1 MKNIFIIALAT
12 LGLLCACQKENNVV
26 SPNNIIGKWEYV
38 KVEFYELSETGEK
51 TNFIENAD
59 SQSEYHQ
66 IDVPHT
72 IEITDTH
79 IALWLGDRFPS
90 EEVKY
95 VLEDDTIYLEYSIGR
110 SEKYI
115 IKTLN
120 KKEMVLLGEE
130 EEFEFR
136 DKTPEIILSAYPFI
150 YYRRIN

>member
-1 MKNIFIIALAT
+1 MKKIFIIALAT
-12 LGLLCACQKENNVV
+12 LGLLWACQKENNVV

>member
-12 LGLLCACQKENNVV
+12 LGLLWACQKENNVV

>member
-59 SQSEYHQ
+59 SQYEYHE

-72 IEITDTH
+72 LEITDTH

-90 EEVKY
+90 EEIKY
-95 VLEDDTIYLEYSIGR
+95 VLEDENIFLQEEIGR
-110 SEKYI
+110 SDRYV

-130 EEFEFR
+130 VEFEFR

>member
-1 MKNIFIIALAT
+1 MKNIFVITLAT
-12 LGLLCACQKENNVV
+12 LGLLWACQKENNVV

-59 SQSEYHQ
+59 SQCEYHE

-72 IEITDTH
+72 LEITDTY

-95 VLEDDTIYLEYSIGR
+95 VLEDENLFLQEEIGR
-110 SEKYI
+110 SDRYV

-130 EEFEFR
+130 VEFEFR
-136 DKTPEIILSAYPFI
+136 NKTPEIILSAYPFI

>member
-59 SQSEYHQ
+59 SQSEYHE

-72 IEITDTH
+72 LEITDTH
-79 IALWLGDRFPS
+79 IALCLGDRFPS

-95 VLEDDTIYLEYSIGR
+95 VLEDENIFLQEEIGR
-110 SEKYI
+110 SDRYV

-130 EEFEFR
+130 VEFEFR
-136 DKTPEIILSAYPFI
+136 NKTPEIILSAYPFI

>member
-12 LGLLCACQKENNVV
+12 LGLLWACQKENNVV

-59 SQSEYHQ
+59 SQSEYHE

-90 EEVKY
+90 EEEKY
-95 VLEDDTIYLEYSIGR
+95 VLEDDTIYLEYTIGR
-110 SEKYI
+110 SDKYI

>member
-1 MKNIFIIALAT
+1 MKKIFIIALAT
-12 LGLLCACQKENNVV
+12 LGLLWGCQKENNVV

-59 SQSEYHQ
+59 SQSEYHE

-72 IEITDTH
+72 VEITDTH

-95 VLEDDTIYLEYSIGR
+95 VLEDDTIYLEYTIGR
-110 SEKYI
+110 SDKYI